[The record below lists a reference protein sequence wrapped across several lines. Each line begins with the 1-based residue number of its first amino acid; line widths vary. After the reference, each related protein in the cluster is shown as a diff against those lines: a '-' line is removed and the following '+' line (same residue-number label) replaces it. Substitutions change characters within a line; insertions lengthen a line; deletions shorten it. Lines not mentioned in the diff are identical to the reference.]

1 MKKINEWTQSVSPK
15 TLLTQL
21 IAARRVFISSC
32 LPVPGRKENFP
43 SKLTPFSPPETGPMN
58 YPTFCLVSLI
68 FPSPVTSSSLPSDI
82 LGSPQLLKL
91 SPHLLRPQPCLFL
104 PFSYSLR
111 CRRLTLRAL
120 AQACAVGAQGKCITR
135 LTFSEERWTLVLA
148 PCSV

>member
-1 MKKINEWTQSVSPK
+1 MNAWTQSVSPK

-21 IAARRVFISSC
+21 IAAWCVFISSC

-43 SKLTPFSPPETGPMN
+43 SKLTPFSSSPETGPMT

-68 FPSPVTSSSLPSDI
+68 FPSPVASSSLPSDI
-82 LGSPQLLKL
+82 LGSPQPLKL
-91 SPHLLRPQPCLFL
+91 SPHLRRPQPCLFL
-104 PFSYSLR
+104 PFSYSLL
-111 CRRLTLRAL
+111 CRRLALRAL

-135 LTFSEERWTLVLA
+135 LTFSEEPWTLVPA